1 MNDDVRKYFEAR
13 ELFQIELNNQY
24 LAKESFSNRLEDT
37 ILVQKIALQ
46 WLNLQSR
53 EYEKK
58 KKLNRER
65 YALITLPQI
74 SLRSWNIYFL
84 FETETSYYILRE
96 DRHAVVAF
104 ISQLQVLS
112 VFYVKYTKLWW

>member
-46 WLNLQSR
+46 
-53 EYEKK
+53 
-58 KKLNRER
+58 
-65 YALITLPQI
+65 
-74 SLRSWNIYFL
+74 
-84 FETETSYYILRE
+84 
-96 DRHAVVAF
+96 
-104 ISQLQVLS
+104 
-112 VFYVKYTKLWW
+112 